1 MKLIVN
7 HETLGK
13 VLFDT
18 ETQEYEYVEPLNCK
32 FFTYKG
38 KSEKY
43 FDNVASF
50 LESND
55 NIGIVPVLCAAN
67 KVKGKR
73 TFIEV
78 IDHAN
83 YNYIFFNVEMIN
95 SRWVT
100 NYISGMVTNKC
111 YFIILKRNRE
121 ATNDCILMS
130 SLLIVKGMHNTPLS

>member
-18 ETQEYEYVEPLNCK
+18 ETQEYEYVEPLNCT

-38 KSEKY
+38 RSEKY
-43 FDNVASF
+43 FESISDF
-50 LESND
+50 LESGE
-55 NIGIVPVLCAAN
+55 NIGITPVVCMTN
-67 KVKGKR
+67 KTKGKR

-78 IDHAN
+78 IDYIN
-83 YNYIFFNVEMIN
+83 YNYVFFNVEMIN

-100 NYISGMVTNKC
+100 NYITNMIPGKS

-130 SLLIVKGMHNTPLS
+130 SLLIEKGMHNAPLS